1 MSNGQNAANLLAL
14 LTTAASLAPTVAT
27 LINTAK
33 VAVSEGR
40 DLTPEEVQAAI
51 VDDDAARATFEQ
63 TIGSMPD

>member
-40 DLTPEEVQAAI
+40 DLTREEAQAAI
-51 VDDDAARATFEQ
+51 ADDDAARATFEQ
-63 TIGSMPD
+63 TIASMPD